1 MIEETLGEL
10 REAIGKAHEALK
22 RELSRLRTGR
32 ASAQLLESVRV
43 DYYGTIT
50 PLSQMANV
58 NVPEARLL
66 VVKPWDKSQVKA
78 VEKAIVDAG
87 LGLNPQSDG
96 DFIRIPIP
104 PLSEDRRKELV
115 KIARKHN
122 EECKVAIRKAR
133 HEAKDMLST
142 IEADGAASQDE
153 VDRAAK
159 KVEEIV
165 QEGTAKVDEI
175 VAKREK
181 DILEV

>member
-1 MIEETLGEL
+1 MIDETLGEL
-10 REAIGKAHEALK
+10 REAINKAHEALK

-32 ASAQLLESVRV
+32 ASAQLLDSVRV

-66 VVKPWDKSQVKA
+66 VVKPWDKSQIKA

-133 HEAKDMLST
+133 HEAKDMLAT
-142 IEADGAASQDE
+142 IQADGAASQDE
-153 VDRAAK
+153 GDRAMK

-165 QEGTAKVDEI
+165 QEGTARVDEI
-175 VAKREK
+175 VTKREK

>member
-10 REAIGKAHEALK
+10 RDAISKAHEALK
-22 RELSRLRTGR
+22 RDLSRLRTGR

-43 DYYGTIT
+43 DYYGTMT

-66 VVKPWDKSQVKA
+66 VVKPWDKSQVKV

-115 KIARKHN
+115 KLARKHN
-122 EECKVAIRKAR
+122 EECKVVIRKAR
-133 HEAKDMLST
+133 HDAKDMLAT
-142 IEADGAASQDE
+142 IEADGGASQDE

-165 QEGTAKVDEI
+165 QEGTGKVDEI

>member
-10 REAIGKAHEALK
+10 REAIVKAHEALK

-32 ASAQLLESVRV
+32 ASAQLLDSVKV

-50 PLSQMANV
+50 PLNQMANV

-104 PLSEDRRKELV
+104 ALSEDRRKELV
-115 KIARKHN
+115 KMARKHN
-122 EECKVAIRKAR
+122 EECKVVIRKAR
-133 HEAKDMLST
+133 HDAKDMLAT
-142 IEADGAASQDE
+142 IQDDGGASQDE
-153 VDRAAK
+153 VERALK
-159 KVEEIV
+159 KLEEIV
-165 QEGTAKVDEI
+165 QEGTARVDEI